1 MGNRSNI
8 PIIKRLSGGLY
19 LLFENCFNIMLATLE
34 MKYRSAAI
42 LAIASLWGVF
52 SLFAQESNSS
62 DEEAENTVSDGESS
76 SGESID
82 AGNDVAKASAVSE
95 TDSSDTFTV
104 YVIPIKDA
112 IGQPTLFGIRSGVK
126 DAIEKGADLVLFEM
140 DTPGGE
146 LFTTLEIMKIID
158 RFEGKTATFINE
170 EAISAGAII
179 ASVTQDIYFMPRAT
193 MGSSEVV
200 TGTGEDVDESMKRKI
215 NAFLT
220 AKIDAYISEYPY
232 RSQVLEAMV
241 DPDIVLTIDDKEIS
255 KEGKLL
261 NLNAR
266 RAHELYGDP
275 PRALLGSGIFDDIE
289 SVIESVAEGK
299 TVVRYDFETTWSLD
313 LAAHLV
319 SWSPLLLGLG
329 ILALLVEFKTPGF
342 GVFGIA
348 GILFIVLVN
357 FGHNVAGLSGYEG
370 LLLFIIGALL
380 VFVELLFL
388 PGVMF
393 LAIPGILM
401 MLAGLLWGMADI
413 WPTETPNFDFT
424 YELFLQ
430 PFYNLFGGVVIAMVL
445 FLAILRF
452 LPKSIFWDKMIM
464 KAVVEGTSQQTVM
477 GGDIRPSIGTEGVAA
492 TDLFPSGEIEIDGKL
507 FEARSEVGSVRKGAS
522 VRIIRGDAFGY
533 FIEEME
539 V

>member
-1 MGNRSNI
+1 MKICLAILIAITS
-8 PIIKRLSGGLY
+8 LSGG
-19 LLFENCFNIMLATLE
+19 
-34 MKYRSAAI
+34 
-42 LAIASLWGVF
+42 F
-52 SLFAQESNSS
+52 SLFAQDSNVA
-62 DEEAENTVSDGESS
+62 EEVVGNTGTEDESS
-76 SGESID
+76 SVEST
-82 AGNDVAKASAVSE
+82 DVKDEAVLAESALSRDKSE
-95 TDSSDTFTV
+95 TFTV
-104 YVIPIKDA
+104 YVIPIQDA
-112 IGQPTLFGIRSGVK
+112 IAQPTLFGIRSGVK

-146 LFTTLEIMKIID
+146 LFTTLEIMKVID
-158 RFEGKTATFINE
+158 RFDGMTGTFINE

-200 TGTGEDVDESMKRKI
+200 TGSGEDVDESMKRKI

-241 DPDIVLTIDDKEIS
+241 DPDVELIIDEKVIS

-275 PRALLGSGIFDDIE
+275 PKELLGSGIFDDIE
-289 SVIESVAEGK
+289 SVIDSLADGRK
-299 TVVRYDFETTWSLD
+299 VVRHDFESTWSLE

-319 SWSPLLLGLG
+319 TWSPLLLGLG

-348 GILFIVLVN
+348 GILFIVIVN
-357 FGHNVAGLSGYEG
+357 FGHNLAGLSGYEG
-370 LLLFIIGALL
+370 ILLFIVGALL
-380 VFVELLFL
+380 VFIELLFL

-393 LAIPGILM
+393 LAIPGIFM

-413 WPTETPNFDFT
+413 WPAETPDFDITFDI
-424 YELFLQ
+424 FLA
-430 PFYNLFGGVVIAMVL
+430 PLYNLVWAVLIATGL
-445 FLAILRF
+445 FLAILKL
-452 LPKSIFWDKMIM
+452 LPKSIFWDKLVLGD
-464 KAVVEGTSQQTVM
+464 AVDGTSQ
-477 GGDIRPSIGTEGVAA
+477 GDTFIASDRPGNGALGMAV
-492 TDLFPSGEIEIDGKL
+492 TDLYPTGEIEIDGRRY
-507 FEARSEVGSVRKGAS
+507 EAHVETGMVGKGAQ
-522 VRIIRGDAFGY
+522 VRTLRANAFGY
-533 FIEEME
+533 FVEEVRE
-539 V
+539 